1 MIKYYVNDRGINWA
15 FDSREEAEKKAR
27 EIGGKV
33 ERRIFWR
40 YFAPYY
46 STTSGIREIT
56 GKDLASAIESNFD
69 RIIRDHFEFGA
80 GYHLNYA
87 ALEKT
92 IEGAELVIDLNV
104 LGILGTP
111 GKRKSKRI
119 RIEGVEPG
127 DMDSEKIDLL
137 SK

>member
-1 MIKYYVNDRGINWA
+1 MIKYYVNDRGVNWA
-15 FDSREEAEKKAR
+15 FDSQEEANKKAK

-33 ERRIFWR
+33 ESRIFWR
-40 YFAPYY
+40 YYAPYY
-46 STTSGIREIT
+46 STTSGTREIT
-56 GKDLASAIESNFD
+56 GKDFVSAVESNFD
-69 RIIRDHFEFGA
+69 RIIRDHFDFGP

-87 ALEKT
+87 AIEKAVD
-92 IEGAELVIDLNV
+92 GADLVVDFNV
-104 LGILGTP
+104 LGKLGAL
-111 GKRKSKRI
+111 GERKSKRI